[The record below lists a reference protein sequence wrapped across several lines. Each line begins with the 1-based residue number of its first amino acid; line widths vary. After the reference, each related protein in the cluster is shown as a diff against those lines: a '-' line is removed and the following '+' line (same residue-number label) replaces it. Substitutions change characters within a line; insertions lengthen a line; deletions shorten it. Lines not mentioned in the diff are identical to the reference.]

1 MLCST
6 MSRFGLAVALAA
18 GTLAACGGTGAP
30 TVMQSNTATSGPAPT
45 TTVESVA
52 TSTTPVDT
60 TVVDTIPPT
69 TVAETTTTEAVTT
82 TTAPPLTPADLV
94 LRSDGIGPLV
104 FGATVADTL
113 AVLTPVLGPTI
124 IDESADYPNEPTP
137 GQFESVEG
145 DFGFAHPFERQVCF
159 DNSLCITFG
168 GSAPDR
174 LAFVGWELGAGNP
187 PPLLTTAGIT
197 VGVRWADF
205 AGSMTVEQGGCY
217 TAGYGQSAGV
227 NLYLEST
234 GELFGGF
241 DEAGNYVVGNPDP
254 ADVIV
259 TSMSAGNLRIFLYG
273 DC

>member
-1 MLCST
+1 MRHSW
-6 MSRFGLAVALAA
+6 LARTGVPLALVALSI
-18 GTLAACGGTGAP
+18 AACGGTGAP
-30 TVMQSNTATSGPAPT
+30 QVVQSNSAI
-45 TTVESVA
+45 TV
-52 TSTTPVDT
+52 PG
-60 TVVDTIPPT
+60 
-69 TVAETTTTEAVTT
+69 ETTTTADPAASTTAVDTSVADTSTTVLDTTTSTTVVVTT
-82 TTAPPLTPADLV
+82 TTTPPLTPADLV

-104 FGATVADTL
+104 FGAPVADTL
-113 AVLTPVLGPTI
+113 GILTPVLGPTI

-217 TAGYGQSAGV
+217 SAGYGQSAGV

-254 ADVIV
+254 ADVTV
-259 TSMSAGNLRIFLYG
+259 TSMSAGNLRIFLFG

>member
-1 MLCST
+1 MRRSWF
-6 MSRFGLAVALAA
+6 SRTGVPLALVALSF
-18 GTLAACGGTGAP
+18 AACGGTGAP
-30 TVMQSNTATSGPAPT
+30 QVVQSNSA
-45 TTVESVA
+45 
-52 TSTTPVDT
+52 STTPGETTTTADPAASTTVVDT
-60 TVVDTIPPT
+60 TVVETST
-69 TVAETTTTEAVTT
+69 TVADTSTSTTELVTT
-82 TTAPPLTPADLV
+82 TTAPPLTPAGLV

-104 FGATVADTL
+104 FGAPVADTL

-234 GELFGGF
+234 GEPFGSF
-241 DEAGNYVVGNPDP
+241 DEAGNYVIGNPDP
-254 ADVIV
+254 ADVTV
-259 TSMSAGNLRIFLYG
+259 TSMSAGNLRLFLFG